1 MSWDPKWDEM
11 FTSRDWGSFPNE
23 SLIRA
28 FSRSIRQNSPEPSV
42 LELGCGTGANIPL
55 FAKYYCK
62 YTGIDASPAAL
73 AKCSSLLSSYN
84 INHRSHLVQADLYD
98 FDVASLNSIFDY
110 VIDIECLYSIS
121 FERAY
126 QLISGS
132 HNCLKPGG
140 TFISLMF
147 SNGTDLNSLKSFKGV
162 STRSIDEVNKLFE
175 RFSTVNIELTSRT
188 FDNMSRSIEEFVVV
202 AIK

>member
-1 MSWDPKWDEM
+1 MSWDPKWDDM
-11 FTSRDWGSFPNE
+11 FSSRDWGSFPNE

-55 FAKYYCK
+55 FAKYLCK

-73 AKCSSLLSSYN
+73 AKCRSLLSSFN
-84 INHRSHLVQADLYD
+84 MTHHSLLVQADLYD
-98 FDVASLNSIFDY
+98 FDVASLNSMFDY

-121 FERAY
+121 FERAS
-126 QLISGS
+126 QLIFSS
-132 HNCLKPGG
+132 HSRLNPGG
-140 TFISLMF
+140 IFISLMF
-147 SNGTDLNSLKSFKGV
+147 SNGTDLTSLKSFQGV
-162 STRSIDEVNKLFE
+162 STRSVEQVNKLFKP
-175 RFSTVNIELTSRT
+175 FSAVNIELTSRT
-188 FDNMSRSIEEFVVV
+188 TNNMSTSIEEFVVV